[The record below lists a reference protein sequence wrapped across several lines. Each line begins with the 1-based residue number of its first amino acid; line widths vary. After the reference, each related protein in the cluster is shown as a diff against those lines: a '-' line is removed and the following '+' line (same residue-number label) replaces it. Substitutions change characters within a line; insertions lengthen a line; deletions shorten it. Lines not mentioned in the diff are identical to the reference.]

1 MGCSAPSG
9 RGAARPDPLALCGV
23 QGGRVPVPLVRQ
35 SCTPQLLHREESDLR
50 RWQVVRIQPG
60 EQAQAPR
67 PVAQAH
73 RPGSLVLAW
82 RGRLSGRLGGRGRET
97 AYAQAHHCLRHLTGP
112 DTAAGPGQCRQ
123 CGQSVIGSRSRG
135 PPGRQQP
142 SAAAAPNDAFVI
154 NDGFVTKTY
163 NHLGNPANGILTA
176 ETWGETGWINTEPG
190 GLVPN
195 NSQGVVRALKQ
206 SKVLRVAVRVELW
219 GWDVPEPGIP
229 RLLASSSTVNSGTAA
244 SVQVKTPEVNVGSA
258 PCLLWTKA
266 FVTIRWSDNRL
277 SSVSFE
283 MPIGYFNLDAHC

>member
-1 MGCSAPSG
+1 MPKRLTVSATLLALTLLLAIANVGSAASPSSG
-9 RGAARPDPLALCGV
+9 REAAAR
-23 QGGRVPVPLVRQ
+23 R
-35 SCTPQLLHREESDLR
+35 
-50 RWQVVRIQPG
+50 
-60 EQAQAPR
+60 
-67 PVAQAH
+67 
-73 RPGSLVLAW
+73 
-82 RGRLSGRLGGRGRET
+82 
-97 AYAQAHHCLRHLTGP
+97 
-112 DTAAGPGQCRQ
+112 
-123 CGQSVIGSRSRG
+123 
-135 PPGRQQP
+135 
-142 SAAAAPNDAFVI
+142 AAAAPDAANDAFVI
-154 NDGFVTKTY
+154 NEGFVTKTY

-176 ETWGETGWINTEPG
+176 ETWGETGWISTETEPG

-244 SVQVKTPEVNVGSA
+244 SAQVKTPEINVRTA

-283 MPIGYFNLDAHC
+283 NPRGYFNLDAHC

>member
-1 MGCSAPSG
+1 MRRRITVSATLLALTLLLAIANVGSAASPSSG
-9 RGAARPDPLALCGV
+9 REAAAR
-23 QGGRVPVPLVRQ
+23 R
-35 SCTPQLLHREESDLR
+35 
-50 RWQVVRIQPG
+50 
-60 EQAQAPR
+60 
-67 PVAQAH
+67 
-73 RPGSLVLAW
+73 
-82 RGRLSGRLGGRGRET
+82 
-97 AYAQAHHCLRHLTGP
+97 
-112 DTAAGPGQCRQ
+112 AA
-123 CGQSVIGSRSRG
+123 
-135 PPGRQQP
+135 QQP
-142 SAAAAPNDAFVI
+142 LAAAAPNDAFVI

-176 ETWGETGWINTEPG
+176 ETWGETGWILTEPG

-244 SVQVKTPEVNVGSA
+244 SVQVKTPEVNVRSA

>member
-1 MGCSAPSG
+1 MRRRTTVSATLLALTLLLAIANVGSAASPSSG
-9 RGAARPDPLALCGV
+9 REAAARRAAQHPLA
-23 QGGRVPVPLVRQ
+23 
-35 SCTPQLLHREESDLR
+35 
-50 RWQVVRIQPG
+50 
-60 EQAQAPR
+60 
-67 PVAQAH
+67 
-73 RPGSLVLAW
+73 
-82 RGRLSGRLGGRGRET
+82 
-97 AYAQAHHCLRHLTGP
+97 
-112 DTAAGPGQCRQ
+112 
-123 CGQSVIGSRSRG
+123 
-135 PPGRQQP
+135 
-142 SAAAAPNDAFVI
+142 AAAAPNDAFAI

-176 ETWGETGWINTEPG
+176 ETWGETGWILTEPG

-244 SVQVKTPEVNVGSA
+244 SVQVKTPEVNVRSA